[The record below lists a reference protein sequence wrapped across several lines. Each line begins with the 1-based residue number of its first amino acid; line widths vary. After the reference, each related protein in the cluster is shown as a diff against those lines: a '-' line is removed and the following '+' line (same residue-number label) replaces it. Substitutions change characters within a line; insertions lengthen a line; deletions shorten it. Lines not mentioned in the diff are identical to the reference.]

1 MLFHDRGTVNIAD
14 VVRYIVTYDPSLDHG
29 NKHGILSHISSAT
42 HTGNMF
48 SSKIHLRIRNNASML
63 LRAAYLQGPY
73 VLAVSVRDDKF
84 HADDESEEIPSSA
97 APVYDHDL
105 KASTSFWTELPCDKK
120 YLFQASFLTLDGH
133 GLLRSHLKPFLQTRQ
148 RHSRY
153 PLAIQRRVLAKQHT
167 QMT

>member
-73 VLAVSVRDDKF
+73 VLAVSVRNDKF

-120 YLFQASFLTLDGH
+120 YLFQASFI
-133 GLLRSHLKPFLQTRQ
+133 
-148 RHSRY
+148 Y
-153 PLAIQRRVLAKQHT
+153 IRRT
-167 QMT
+167 WIIEI